1 MGQFKGP
8 KQTRQ
13 ITHISGVD
21 TVKQR
26 DDLKIHKDKRDNRP
40 RKKRV

>member
-13 ITHISGVD
+13 ITRISGVD
-21 TVKQR
+21 TVKQI
-26 DDLKIHKDKRDNRP
+26 DDLKVKRDNRP